1 MRNTRR
7 TGGVRGRGGGAVVLV
22 ALTVAM
28 VLGLIGW
35 RPAAAQD
42 DGAVQTRVVV
52 LHADWSQGPVDIY
65 VNNDEVL
72 SGFAYGQVS
81 DWIAVEP
88 GNVRITITSNQGA
101 LNSNYIAFDA
111 VYPAPAGNDY
121 SLIVTTPIVL
131 AGVFDTS
138 PIPDD
143 GARVRVVH
151 GAVSLQA
158 VDVSANDGN
167 VALAQQL
174 RYSSVSD
181 YTVVPA
187 GTYDF
192 EVTLSRND
200 ESVLA
205 APGMVLEAN
214 TTYELVLM
222 GEPGDANHPL
232 ELRPLADTT
241 RESPTA
247 TP

>member
-7 TGGVRGRGGGAVVLV
+7 TGGARGRGGGAV
-22 ALTVAM
+22 ALIALAVAM
-28 VLGLIGW
+28 VLGLTGW

-42 DGAVQTRVVV
+42 DGAVQPRVVV
-52 LHADWSQGPVDIY
+52 LHADWSLGPVDVY
-65 VNNDEVL
+65 LNNDEVL
-72 SGFAYGQVS
+72 SEFAYGQVS
-81 DWIAVEP
+81 DWIAFEP

-241 RESPTA
+241 QESPTA